1 MKQVRLLLV
10 EDDITDQMTFQR
22 FIKSQQLPYDYTIA
36 NSVAKANEILTK
48 QDFDIVLLDHQ
59 LGDGTGFDIL
69 EKIHKITPAIFI
81 TGSGAEDIAV
91 QAIKMGAYD
100 YLKKDI
106 DEQYL
111 IKLPITVF
119 NAIKAKKVEKEL
131 AYYQQQLEQL
141 VEERTEKLSQ
151 EISDRESIQLK
162 LIEEKERAEVTLSS
176 IGDAVISTDIKGI
189 VDFIN
194 PAAEQL
200 TGWKSNEAI
209 GQPLEMVFDIVNE
222 ATRIK
227 CENPVVRCIRE
238 NKIIGLANHTILISR
253 QGVDVAIED
262 SAAPIRNL
270 KGELIGIVLV
280 FHDVTQARRLANELN
295 YQATHDPLTELNNR
309 REFER
314 RLHNAI
320 SSSSERSSEHA
331 MLYLDLD
338 QFKVIND
345 TCGHVAG
352 DELLRQISSLLDTSL
367 RDGDTL
373 ARLGGDE
380 FGILLENC
388 PLEKATEIAKLICKL
403 IKEYLFIWDGQ
414 RFYIGGSIG
423 LVPITK
429 LSKTLAETMIAADMA
444 CYSAKENGRNCVHI
458 VDAFDTEVI
467 TRKGE
472 LLWVSRLRH
481 ALQNDSFVLYFQKI
495 SNTIIISE
503 TEHVEILLRL
513 KEGDDIILPGAF
525 IPAAERY
532 NLMPDVDRWVI
543 NAVFKYC
550 NENKADNLLWKCAIN
565 LCGESMC
572 DDSLIEYIQQQ
583 QKKYHVSPGQICF
596 EVTETAAITNLNKA
610 SSFMI
615 ELKALGYC
623 FALDDFGS
631 GMSSFAYLKNL
642 PIDFLKIDGVF
653 VKDIAHDP
661 IDFAMV
667 KSINEIGHAMGLKTI
682 AEFVENNAIL
692 KKLEEIG
699 VDYVQGYGIGYPE
712 PLSPTSGNSN
722 AVVSPG

>member
-1 MKQVRLLLV
+1 MKKVRLLLV
-10 EDDITDQMTFQR
+10 EDDITDQMTFKH
-22 FIKSQQLPYDYTIA
+22 FIESKRLPYNYTIA
-36 NSVAKANEILTK
+36 SSVATANKILTK
-48 QDFDIVLLDHQ
+48 QGFDIVLLDHH
-59 LGDGTGFDIL
+59 LGDGTGFDVL
-69 EKIHKITPAIFI
+69 EKLDKMTPAIFI

-91 QAIKMGAYD
+91 QAIKQGAYD
-100 YLKKDI
+100 YLRKDI
-106 DEQYL
+106 DAHYL
-111 IKLPITVF
+111 TLLPVTVE

-131 AYYQQQLEQL
+131 ACYQHQLEQL
-141 VEERTEKLSQ
+141 VKDRTKKLSK
-151 EISDRESIQLK
+151 EVSERESIQLK
-162 LIEEKERAEVTLSS
+162 LIEEKERAQVTLSS
-176 IGDAVISTDIKGI
+176 IGDAVISTDIEGI

-209 GQPLEMVFDIVNE
+209 GQPLEIVFNIVNE
-222 ATRIK
+222 ATRMQ
-227 CENPVVRCIRE
+227 CENPVDRCIRE

-253 QGVDVAIED
+253 RGVDIAIED

-270 KGELIGIVLV
+270 KGDLIGIVLV
-280 FHDVTQARRLANELN
+280 FHDVTQARRLANKLS

-320 SSSSERSSEHA
+320 SNSSERSSEHA
-331 MLYLDLD
+331 MLYIDLD
-338 QFKVIND
+338 QFKIIND

-352 DELLRQISSLLDTSL
+352 DELLRQISSLLETSL
-367 RDGDTL
+367 REGDTL

-388 PLEKATEIAKLICKL
+388 YLEKATEIAKLICKL
-403 IKEYLFIWDGQ
+403 IKEYLFIWEGQ
-414 RFYIGGSIG
+414 PFHIGGSIG

-429 LSKTLAETMIAADMA
+429 HSKTLAEIMSAADMA

-467 TRKGE
+467 ARKGE

-481 ALQNDSFVLYFQKI
+481 ALQNNSFVLYFQKI
-495 SNTIIISE
+495 SNTFIISE

-513 KEGDDIILPGAF
+513 KEGSDIISPGTF

-532 NLMPDVDRWVI
+532 NIMPDIDRWVI
-543 NAVFKYC
+543 NAVFEYC

-572 DDSLIEYIQQQ
+572 DGSLIEYIQQQ
-583 QKKYHVSPGQICF
+583 QKKYHVLPGQICF

-615 ELKALGYC
+615 KLKALGYC

-661 IDFAMV
+661 IDYAMV

-699 VDYVQGYGIGYPE
+699 VDFVQGYEIGHPE
-712 PLSPTSGNSN
+712 PLSPNSGNS
-722 AVVSPG
+722 

>member
-615 ELKALGYC
+615 KLKALGYC

-661 IDFAMV
+661 IDYAMV